1 MPDAI
6 IKNNR
11 SLFSDDGGKL
21 VSVRKVMP
29 AVALAGIALLAG
41 ACRQQKAEG
50 SSGKAEAGMVPV
62 VPVSIAPVVQES
74 LPIEIH
80 AVGRVEP
87 SVVIQVRSQIP
98 GQIVSVAFA
107 EGADVKKDELLFEID
122 PRPYQEALR
131 QAEATLARDTAQLR
145 QSEANLER
153 DKAQLKSAEADDA
166 RNRELNQEGLASKA
180 QREQSS
186 AAAEAQRASILADQA
201 AIESARAALD
211 NDRAAIDKAKL
222 DLTYCQIYAPVA
234 GRTGNLLIH
243 QGNLV
248 AANGNP
254 LVVINRLTPIWVSFN
269 APEQYLPEIRRS
281 ASQRKL
287 PVRATP
293 RDDAGHPVEG
303 SLDVIDNTV
312 DTNTGT
318 IHLKATFDN
327 RAGPLFPGQFA
338 DVTLTLGTLN
348 RALVVPAEAVQAG
361 AQGQMVFVVKPDQ
374 TVEPRTVTVGA
385 SIGNKV
391 TIEKGVA
398 AGESVVTDGQLR
410 LFPGARIQ
418 AVPASKVDSQPL

>member
-1 MPDAI
+1 
-6 IKNNR
+6 
-11 SLFSDDGGKL
+11 
-21 VSVRKVMP
+21 MP
-29 AVALAGIALLAG
+29 AVALAGVALLAG
-41 ACRQQKAEG
+41 GCRQQKAEG
-50 SSGKAEAGMVPV
+50 SSKAAAGMAPV
-62 VPVSIAPVVQES
+62 VPVSTASVVQETV
-74 LPIEIH
+74 PIEIH

-87 SVVIQVRSQIP
+87 SAVIQVRSLIS
-98 GQIVSVAFA
+98 GQIMRVAFA
-107 EGADVKKDELLFEID
+107 EGGDVKNDELLFEID

-131 QAEATLARDTAQLR
+131 QAQATLARDTAQLR

-222 DLTYCQIYAPVA
+222 DLTYCEIYAPVS

-254 LVVINRLTPIWVSFN
+254 LVVINQLTPIWVSFN
-269 APEQYLPEIRRS
+269 APEQYLTEIRRS
-281 ASQRKL
+281 AGQRKL

-293 RDDAGHPVEG
+293 RDDAGHPVDG
-303 SLDVIDNTV
+303 YLDVIDNTV

-327 RAGPLFPGQFA
+327 RSAALFPGQFA
-338 DVTLTLGTLN
+338 DVTLTLGTLSA
-348 RALVVPAEAVQAG
+348 ALVVPAEAVQAG
-361 AQGQMVFVVKPDQ
+361 ATGQMVFVVKSDQ
-374 TVEPRTVTVGA
+374 TVEPRPVTVGA

-391 TIEKGVA
+391 TIQKGVS
-398 AGESVVTDGQLR
+398 AGETVVTDGQLR

-418 AVPASKVDSQPL
+418 PVPASKVDSQPL

>member
-1 MPDAI
+1 V
-6 IKNNR
+6 
-11 SLFSDDGGKL
+11 SL
-21 VSVRKVMP
+21 RKAMP
-29 AVALAGIALLAG
+29 AVALAGIAFLAG
-41 ACRQQKAEG
+41 GCGQQKAEG
-50 SSGKAEAGMVPV
+50 SSKAGAGTPPV
-62 VPVSIAPVVQES
+62 VPVSTAPVVQES
-74 LPIEIH
+74 VPIEIH

-87 SVVIQVRSQIP
+87 SVVIQVRSQIS
-98 GQIVSVAFA
+98 GQIVRVAFP

-131 QAEATLARDTAQLR
+131 QAEATLARDTAQLH

-186 AAAEAQRASILADQA
+186 AAAEALRASILADQA

-254 LVVINRLTPIWVSFN
+254 LVVINQLKPIWVSFN
-269 APEQYLPEIRRS
+269 APEQYLTEIRHS

-287 PVRATP
+287 PVRAAP
-293 RDDAGHPVEG
+293 RDDAGHPMDG
-303 SLDVIDNTV
+303 YLDVIDNTI

-318 IHLKATFDN
+318 IHLKAVFDN
-327 RAGPLFPGQFA
+327 QSAALFPGQFA
-338 DVTLTLGTLN
+338 DVTLTLGTLSG
-348 RALVVPAEAVQAG
+348 ALVVPAEAVQAG
-361 AQGQMVFVVKPDQ
+361 VQGQMVFVVKPDQ
-374 TVEPRTVTVGA
+374 TVEPRPVTVGA
-385 SIGNKV
+385 TIGNKV
-391 TIEKGVA
+391 TIQKGVS

-418 AVPASKVDSQPL
+418 AVPANRVDSQPL

>member
-1 MPDAI
+1 VSLREAI
-6 IKNNR
+6 
-11 SLFSDDGGKL
+11 
-21 VSVRKVMP
+21 P
-29 AVALAGIALLAG
+29 ALSLAGIALLAG
-41 ACRQQKAEG
+41 GCSRQKADG
-50 SSGKAEAGMVPV
+50 GSGKAAAAAMAPV
-62 VPVSIAPVVQES
+62 VPVSTASVVQETV
-74 LPIEIH
+74 PIEIH

-87 SVVIQVRSQIP
+87 SAVIQVRSQIS

-107 EGADVKKDELLFEID
+107 EGGDVKKDERLFEID

-211 NDRAAIDKAKL
+211 NDRASIDKAKL
-222 DLTYCQIYAPVA
+222 DLTYCQIYAPVS

-254 LVVINRLTPIWVSFN
+254 LVVINQLTPIWVSFN
-269 APEQYLPEIRRS
+269 APEQYLSEIRRS
-281 ASQRKL
+281 AGQRKL

-293 RDDAGHPVEG
+293 RDDAGHPVDG
-303 SLDVIDNTV
+303 HLDVIDNTV

-318 IHLKATFDN
+318 IHLKATFEN
-327 RAGPLFPGQFA
+327 RKGSLYPGQFA
-338 DVTLTLGTLN
+338 DVTLTLGVLN
-348 RALVVPAEAVQAG
+348 QALVVPAEAVQAG
-361 AQGQMVFVVKPDQ
+361 ATGQMVFVVKADQ

-391 TIEKGVA
+391 TIEKGVS
-398 AGESVVTDGQLR
+398 AGETVVTDGQLR

-418 AVPASKVDSQPL
+418 PVPASKVDSQPL

>member
-1 MPDAI
+1 V
-6 IKNNR
+6 
-11 SLFSDDGGKL
+11 SL
-21 VSVRKVMP
+21 RKAMA
-29 AVALAGIALLAG
+29 AVALSGIALLAG
-41 ACRQQKAEG
+41 GCGQQKAEG
-50 SSGKAEAGMVPV
+50 SSKAGAGMVPV
-62 VPVSIAPVVQES
+62 VPVSIAPVVQEPV
-74 LPIEIH
+74 PIEIH

-87 SVVIQVRSQIP
+87 SAVIQVRSQTA
-98 GQIVSVAFA
+98 GQIVRVAFA
-107 EGADVKKDELLFEID
+107 EGTEVNKDALLFEID

-166 RNRELNQEGLASKA
+166 RNRELNQEGLASRA
-180 QREQSS
+180 QREQST

-222 DLTYCQIYAPVA
+222 DLTYCQIYAPVS

-254 LVVINRLTPIWVSFN
+254 LIVINQLKPIWVSFN
-269 APEQYLPEIRRS
+269 APEQYLTEIRRS

-293 RDDAGHPVEG
+293 RDDAGHPVDG
-303 SLDVIDNTV
+303 HLDVIDNTV

-318 IHLKATFDN
+318 IHLKAAFDN
-327 RAGPLFPGQFA
+327 QSGALFPGQFA
-338 DVTLTLGTLN
+338 DVTLTLGTLS

-361 AQGQMVFVVKPDQ
+361 AKGQMVFVVKPDQ
-374 TVEPRTVTVGA
+374 TVEARMVTVGA

-391 TIEKGVA
+391 TIEKGVS

-418 AVPASKVDSQPL
+418 AVPASQVDSQPL

>member
-1 MPDAI
+1 
-6 IKNNR
+6 
-11 SLFSDDGGKL
+11 
-21 VSVRKVMP
+21 MP
-29 AVALAGIALLAG
+29 AVALAGVALLAG
-41 ACRQQKAEG
+41 GCGQQKAEG
-50 SSGKAEAGMVPV
+50 SSKAAAGMAPV
-62 VPVSIAPVVQES
+62 VPVSTASVVRETV
-74 LPIEIH
+74 PIEIH

-87 SVVIQVRSQIP
+87 SAVIQVRSLIS
-98 GQIVSVAFA
+98 GQIMRVAFA
-107 EGADVKKDELLFEID
+107 EGSDVKKDELLFEID

-131 QAEATLARDTAQLR
+131 QAQATLARDTAQLR

-222 DLTYCQIYAPVA
+222 DLTYCEIYAPVS

-254 LVVINRLTPIWVSFN
+254 VVVINQLTPIWVSFN
-269 APEQYLPEIRRS
+269 APEQYLTQIRRS
-281 ASQRKL
+281 AGQGKL
-287 PVRATP
+287 PVGATP
-293 RDDAGHPVEG
+293 RDDAGHPVNG
-303 SLDVIDNTV
+303 YLDVIDNTV

-327 RAGPLFPGQFA
+327 HSAALFPGQFA
-338 DVTLTLGTLN
+338 DVTLTLGTLSA
-348 RALVVPAEAVQAG
+348 ALVVPAEAVQAG
-361 AQGQMVFVVKPDQ
+361 ATGQMVFVVKSDQ
-374 TVEPRTVTVGA
+374 TVEPRPVIVGA

-391 TIEKGVA
+391 TIQKGVS
-398 AGESVVTDGQLR
+398 AGETVVTDGQLR

-418 AVPASKVDSQPL
+418 PVPASKVDSEPL